1 MNSSTTAETGT
12 DINVLTMITVPS
24 YTMHAVLNRDK
35 RANIYENSEST

>member
-24 YTMHAVLNRDK
+24 YTMQ
-35 RANIYENSEST
+35 Y